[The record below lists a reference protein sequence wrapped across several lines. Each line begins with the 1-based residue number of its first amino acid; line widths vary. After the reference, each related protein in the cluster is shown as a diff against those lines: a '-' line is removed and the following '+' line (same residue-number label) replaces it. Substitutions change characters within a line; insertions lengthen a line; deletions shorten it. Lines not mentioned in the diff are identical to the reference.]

1 MWHVRATL
9 LYTTKCAVRMAC
21 ASKVSIQ
28 DLVKSCGVEEASLDR
43 EVTYECFYEISSY
56 LTQWKRIAPKLD
68 ISKVEVEAIESEHQK
83 AEMQRVLFLDTW
95 KQRMSFMATYRVLVD
110 AMLSAGRAED
120 ARGVCKTLTGK
131 HITASCM
138 YTYIYSGT

>member
-1 MWHVRATL
+1 
-9 LYTTKCAVRMAC
+9 MAC
-21 ASKVSIQ
+21 ASKISIQ
-28 DLVKSCGVEEASLDR
+28 DLVKSCGVEEASLNR
-43 EVTYECFYEISSY
+43 EVTYECFYELSKY

-68 ISKVEVEAIESEHQK
+68 ISKAEEEAIESEHQK

-95 KQRMSFMATYRVLVD
+95 KQRMSFMETYRALVV

-131 HITASCM
+131 HNHSSM
-138 YTYIYSGT
+138 YYIQ